1 MQYRRFG
8 RTNLKIPVLSLGGMR
23 FQKSWDQIDFSEVSY
38 EEQNKVENI
47 IDLATQYGLSH
58 VETAKYYGTSEVQLG
73 MCFKNTKKI
82 PNIIQ
87 TKIPPNNDP
96 EIFERDVKTSIEKLK
111 VKKIDLLAIHG
122 INTAEHLHQAIRD
135 GGCIDIL
142 RNFLKE
148 NLIGSIGFS
157 THGKSSLIEKAIST
171 NLFDYVNLHWYFINQ
186 ENTNVINLANKHDL
200 GVFIISPTDKGGH
213 LHTPSRKMMEFCK
226 PLHPIVFNDL
236 FCLRNQNVHTLSVG
250 IAKDTDFALHLEAVS
265 LLSESEKYVP
275 KIINKLRQESINSL
289 GLEWHQNWNRNLP
302 SWEYTPGNI
311 NIPVLLWLSNLI
323 DWLGMEG
330 YARARYQLLGN
341 GSHWFPGF
349 NANLLD
355 VDVSEG
361 QLLKVLEGHINPKKV
376 IKKLRNLKE
385 KFGDKNAKRLSRKYL
400 HNGFFS
406 GLPTFLG

>member
-23 FQKSWDQIDFSEVSY
+23 FQKSWDQLDFSEVSY
-38 EEQNKVENI
+38 EEQNKVEKILN
-47 IDLATQYGLSH
+47 LANEYGLSH

-87 TKIPPNNDP
+87 TKIPPSSDP
-96 EIFERDVKTSIEKLK
+96 EIFKSAVMSSIEKLQ

-122 INTAEHLHQAIRD
+122 INTAEHLQQAIRD

-142 RNFLKE
+142 RDFQKE

-186 ENTNVINLANKHDL
+186 ENTKVINLANKHDL

-213 LHTPSRKMMEFCK
+213 LHTPSRKMLEFCK

-250 IAKDTDFALHLEAVS
+250 IAKETDFALHLEAVS
-265 LLSESEKYVP
+265 LLSESEMYVP
-275 KIINKLRQESINSL
+275 KIINKLRQESINCL

-302 SWEYTPGNI
+302 SWDYTPGNI

-376 IKKLRNLKE
+376 IRKLRNLKE
-385 KFGDKNAKRLSRKYL
+385 KFGDKNVKRLSKK
-400 HNGFFS
+400 
-406 GLPTFLG
+406 

>member
-1 MQYRRFG
+1 
-8 RTNLKIPVLSLGGMR
+8 MR
-23 FQKSWDQIDFSEVSY
+23 FQKSWDQLDFSEISS

-47 IDLATQYGLSH
+47 LNLANKYGLSH

-73 MCFKNTKKI
+73 MGFKNTNKI

-87 TKIPPNNDP
+87 TKIPPNSDP
-96 EIFERDVKTSIEKLK
+96 TIFEKDVITSIEKLK

-122 INTAEHLHQAIRD
+122 INTAEHLHQAVRNE
-135 GGCIDIL
+135 GCIDIL
-142 RNFLKE
+142 RNFQKE

-171 NLFDYVNLHWYFINQ
+171 NLFDYVNLHWYYINQ
-186 ENTNVINLANKHDL
+186 ENTKVINLANKYDL

-213 LHTPSRKMMEFCK
+213 LHTPSTKMLELCN

-250 IAKDTDFALHLEAVS
+250 IAQESDFDLHLEAVS
-265 LLSESEKYVP
+265 LLSETEHYVP
-275 KIINKLRQESINSL
+275 KIVNRLREESINVL
-289 GLEWHQNWNRNLP
+289 GLEWYQNWNRNLP

-311 NIPVLLWLSNLI
+311 NIPILLWLSNLI
-323 DWLGMEG
+323 DWLDMEG
-330 YARARYQLLGN
+330 FARARYQLLGN
-341 GSHWFPGF
+341 GSHWFPGC

-355 VDVSEG
+355 VDISEG

-376 IKKLRNLKE
+376 VRKLRTLKE
-385 KFGDKNAKRLSRKYL
+385 KFGDNSAKRLSKK
-400 HNGFFS
+400 
-406 GLPTFLG
+406 

>member
-23 FQKSWDQIDFSEVSY
+23 FQKSWDQLDFSEVSY

-47 IDLATQYGLSH
+47 LDLATQYGLSH

-87 TKIPPNNDP
+87 TKIPPNSDP
-96 EIFERDVKTSIEKLK
+96 EIFERDVLSSIEKLQ

-122 INTAEHLHQAIRD
+122 INTAEHLHQAVRD

-142 RNFLKE
+142 RKFQKE

-157 THGKSSLIEKAIST
+157 IHGKSSLIEKAIST

-186 ENTNVINLANKHDL
+186 ENTKVINLANKHDL
-200 GVFIISPTDKGGH
+200 GGFIISPTDKGGH
-213 LHTPSRKMMEFCK
+213 LHTPSRKLLEFCK

-250 IAKDTDFALHLEAVS
+250 IAKETDFALHLEAVS

-361 QLLKVLEGHINPKKV
+361 QLLKVLDGHINPKKV
-376 IKKLRNLKE
+376 IRKLRTLKE
-385 KFGDKNAKRLSRKYL
+385 KFGDNVAKRLSKK
-400 HNGFFS
+400 
-406 GLPTFLG
+406 

>member
-23 FQKSWDQIDFSEVSY
+23 FQKSWDELDFSEVSY
-38 EEQNKVENI
+38 EEQIKLENI
-47 IDLATQYGLSH
+47 LDLASQYGFSH

-87 TKIPPNNDP
+87 TKIPPNSDP
-96 EIFERDVKTSIEKLK
+96 KIFERDVKTSIEKLK

-122 INTAEHLHQAIRD
+122 INTAEHLHQSIRD

-142 RNFLKE
+142 RNFQKE

-186 ENTNVINLANKHDL
+186 ENTKVINLANKHDL

-213 LHTPSRKMMEFCK
+213 LHTPSIKLMELCK

-250 IAKDTDFALHLEAVS
+250 IAKETDFALHLEAVS

-275 KIINKLRQESINSL
+275 KIINRLRQESINSL

-355 VDVSEG
+355 EDVSER

-376 IKKLRNLKE
+376 IRKLRNLKE
-385 KFGDKNAKRLSRKYL
+385 KFGDKNAKRLSKK
-400 HNGFFS
+400 
-406 GLPTFLG
+406 

>member
-23 FQKSWDQIDFSEVSY
+23 FQKSWDQLDFSEISY
-38 EEQNKVENI
+38 EEQNKVENLL
-47 IDLATQYGLSH
+47 DLATQYGLSH

-87 TKIPPNNDP
+87 TKIPPNSDP
-96 EIFERDVKTSIEKLK
+96 EIFERDVLSSIKKLQ

-135 GGCIDIL
+135 GGCIAIL
-142 RNFLKE
+142 RNFQKE

-171 NLFDYVNLHWYFINQ
+171 NLVDYVNLHWYFINQ
-186 ENTNVINLANKHDL
+186 ENTKVINLANKYDRE
-200 GVFIISPTDKGGH
+200 VFIISPTDKGGH
-213 LHTPSRKMMEFCK
+213 LHTPSRKMLEFCK

-250 IAKDTDFALHLEAVS
+250 IAKETDFALHLKAVS
-265 LLSESEKYVP
+265 LLPESEKYVP

-385 KFGDKNAKRLSRKYL
+385 KFGDKNAKRLSRK
-400 HNGFFS
+400 
-406 GLPTFLG
+406 

>member
-8 RTNLKIPVLSLGGMR
+8 RTNLKMPILSLGGMR
-23 FQKSWDQIDFSEVSY
+23 FQKSWDQLDISEISF

-47 IDLATQYGLSH
+47 LNLANKHGFSH

-73 MCFKNTKKI
+73 VGFLNTKKI

-87 TKIPPNNDP
+87 TKIPPNSDP
-96 EIFERDVKTSIEKLK
+96 KIFERDVITSIEKLK

-122 INTAEHLHQAIRD
+122 INTAEHLDQAIRD

-142 RNFLKE
+142 RIFQKE
-148 NLIGSIGFS
+148 NLIGSVGFS
-157 THGKSSLIEKAIST
+157 THGKSSLIKKAIST

-213 LHTPSRKMMEFCK
+213 LHSPSTKMLELCS

-236 FCLRNQNVHTLSVG
+236 FCLRNKNVHTLSVG
-250 IAKDTDFALHLEAVS
+250 IAKEADFELHLKAIS
-265 LLSESEKYVP
+265 LLSESERYVP
-275 KIINKLRQESINSL
+275 KIIKRLRQESINTL

-311 NIPVLLWLSNLI
+311 NIPIMLWLSNLI
-323 DWLGMEG
+323 DWLDMEG
-330 YARARYQLLGN
+330 FAKARYQLLGN
-341 GSHWFPGF
+341 GSHWFPGC

-355 VDVSEG
+355 IDVSEG
-361 QLLKVLEGHINPKKV
+361 QLMKVLEGHINPKKV
-376 IKKLRNLKE
+376 IKKLRILKE
-385 KFGDKNAKRLSRKYL
+385 KFGDKVTKRLSKK
-400 HNGFFS
+400 
-406 GLPTFLG
+406 

>member
-23 FQKSWDQIDFSEVSY
+23 FQQSWDLLDFSEVLS
-38 EEQNKVENI
+38 EEQTKVENI
-47 IDLATQYGLSH
+47 FDLATQYGLSH

-87 TKIPPNNDP
+87 TKIPPNSDP
-96 EIFERDVKTSIEKLK
+96 EIFERDVLSSIEKLK

-122 INTAEHLHQAIRD
+122 INTAEHLHQAIRG

-142 RNFLKE
+142 RNFQKE

-186 ENTNVINLANKHDL
+186 ENTKVINLANKHDL
-200 GVFIISPTDKGGH
+200 GVFIISPTDKEGH
-213 LHTPSRKMMEFCK
+213 LHTPSRKMLELCK

-250 IAKDTDFALHLEAVS
+250 IAKETDFALHLEAVS
-265 LLSESEKYVP
+265 LLSESEKYLP

-349 NANLLD
+349 NANLID

-376 IKKLRNLKE
+376 IKILRNLKE
-385 KFGDKNAKRLSRKYL
+385 KFGDKNAKRLSKK
-400 HNGFFS
+400 
-406 GLPTFLG
+406 

>member
-23 FQKSWDQIDFSEVSY
+23 FQKSWDQLDFSEVSY

-47 IDLATQYGLSH
+47 LDLARQYDLSH

-87 TKIPPNNDP
+87 TKIPPNSDP
-96 EIFERDVKTSIEKLK
+96 EIFERDVLSSIEKLK

-142 RNFLKE
+142 RNFQKE
-148 NLIGSIGFS
+148 NIIGSMVFS
-157 THGKSSLIEKAIST
+157 NNGKSSLIEKAIST
-171 NLFDYVNLHWYFINQ
+171 NLFDYVDLHWYFINQ
-186 ENTNVINLANKHDL
+186 ENTKVINLANKHDL

-213 LHTPSRKMMEFCK
+213 LHTPSRTMLEFCK

-250 IAKDTDFALHLEAVS
+250 IAKETDFALHLEAVS
-265 LLSESEKYVP
+265 LLAESEKYVP
-275 KIINKLRQESINSL
+275 KIINKLRQESINCL

-385 KFGDKNAKRLSRKYL
+385 KFGDKNAKRLSRK
-400 HNGFFS
+400 
-406 GLPTFLG
+406 

>member
-8 RTNLKIPVLSLGGMR
+8 RTNLKIPILSLGGMR
-23 FQKSWDQIDFSEVSY
+23 FQKSWEQLDFSEISN

-47 IDLATQYGLSH
+47 LNLANKYGLSH

-73 MCFKNTKKI
+73 MGFKNIKKI

-87 TKIPPNNDP
+87 TKIPPNSDP
-96 EIFERDVKTSIEKLK
+96 AIFEEDVITSIEKLK

-142 RNFLKE
+142 RNFQKE

-186 ENTNVINLANKHDL
+186 ENTKVINLANKHDL

-213 LHTPSRKMMEFCK
+213 LHTPSDKMLELCK

-250 IAKDTDFALHLEAVS
+250 IAKEADFDLHLEAVS
-265 LLSESEKYVP
+265 LLSESEHYVP
-275 KIINKLRQESINSL
+275 KIINRLRQESVNTL
-289 GLEWHQNWNRNLP
+289 GLEWYQNWNRNLP

-323 DWLGMEG
+323 DWLDMEG

-341 GSHWFPGF
+341 GSHWFPGC

-355 VDVSEG
+355 VDVSES
-361 QLLKVLEGHINPKKV
+361 QLLEVLEGHINSKKV
-376 IKKLRNLKE
+376 INKLRTLKE
-385 KFGDKNAKRLSRKYL
+385 KFGDKAAKRLSK
-400 HNGFFS
+400 G
-406 GLPTFLG
+406 